1 MSDSKEKPKV
11 PSTVGAGKY
20 NIEVKLGAGCFG
32 EVYKGVSTENQKAVA
47 VKFEAAQSRS
57 LQLGHEAEILNIL
70 RKPTLPQGVAELFFF
85 GQEGNWHVLVMEVLG
100 KSLEDR
106 MEECKSS
113 QGLTVQS
120 VVLIAD
126 QVIRRIEY
134 LHSKGIVHR
143 DIKPENFM
151 FGINSKIHHLYIID
165 FGLGKKY
172 FDFNR
177 HIVMRTNLSL
187 TGTARYASINA
198 HKGVEQSRRDDL
210 QAIGHMLIYFLRG
223 SLPWSGL
230 AAKTQEEKYRK
241 IREKKESTPLDK
253 LCQGFPDAFEQYL
266 KITRDMDFQER
277 PKYNALRKLF
287 SNVREQQGPAE
298 DHGLQWLADH
308 DCSNLT
314 PLVHKDDIA
323 QPDDTT
329 SAPKKGY
336 GCCWGKP
343 NVRN

>member
-134 LHSKGIVHR
+134 LHSKAIQAR
-143 DIKPENFM
+143 
-151 FGINSKIHHLYIID
+151 HLL
-165 FGLGKKY
+165 GLGEEVRKC
-172 FDFNR
+172 
-177 HIVMRTNLSL
+177 S
-187 TGTARYASINA
+187 
-198 HKGVEQSRRDDL
+198 KGPHDPPAVCTPPTL
-210 QAIGHMLIYFLRG
+210 
-223 SLPWSGL
+223 
-230 AAKTQEEKYRK
+230 EEKQRMLAQNE
-241 IREKKESTPLDK
+241 R
-253 LCQGFPDAFEQYL
+253 LC
-266 KITRDMDFQER
+266 
-277 PKYNALRKLF
+277 
-287 SNVREQQGPAE
+287 
-298 DHGLQWLADH
+298 
-308 DCSNLT
+308 
-314 PLVHKDDIA
+314 
-323 QPDDTT
+323 
-329 SAPKKGY
+329 
-336 GCCWGKP
+336 
-343 NVRN
+343 